1 MKIKSILLLIVWA
14 SVSALSSAQNALL
27 IPDTLGGQDIQL
39 TLQRGSTNFYPDK
52 ATQTMGANGSLLGP
66 TLILK
71 KGQWVD
77 IQLKNELGEPST
89 IHWHGMH
96 VSAKNDGGPHIVIM
110 PDSTWNPSFTV
121 LDPASTHWYH
131 PHLHHM
137 TNEHVQRGIA
147 GFVIVRDEEEAALNL
162 PRTYGVDDF
171 PLAVQSKFFD
181 ADRQIVV
188 ESALDSVVMVNG
200 TIRPFLEVPAQVI
213 RLRLLNG
220 SSERVYNFG
229 FSNNLEFSLIGTDG
243 GLLKAP
249 VKLTRLQL
257 APGERAEILINMSE
271 KQSQTHYLM
280 SYGSELPNA
289 IYGARQPGM
298 GQGQTIPG
306 YSSNPLNGN
315 NFNVLELRV
324 KGATSNAIT
333 TISASLA
340 NFTAYS
346 AAQAQVTR
354 TLTFTSVNMGP
365 TAIQGPFRINNQ
377 LFDMDRID
385 YIIPLNNIEIWEL
398 RNQTPIAHPFHIHM
412 VPFYILDIN
421 GVAPAAHLQGK
432 KDVVLVPG
440 GNGVVRFITQFKTF
454 ADDEHPY
461 MYHCHMLTHEDDGMM
476 GQFLVVNPCTL
487 DFSAEPSDLAQN
499 AGTEAVFTAKA
510 NDENAVYLWQTN
522 LGFGFVNLSDAG
534 QYSGTASDS
543 LRISNIGAG
552 NQNQQFRCIV
562 QLGNCTDTSA
572 TVRLQV
578 NGINALDHVPSIVQS
593 LQVYPNPGHRNINIH
608 YRGNSNIKAA
618 IYSTDGKLIHEVQ
631 LSEAHNKLNLGHLA
645 PGLYHLQSPAFSG
658 AIRFVVLP

>member
-1 MKIKSILLLIVWA
+1 MKFKPALLFLVLA
-14 SVSALSSAQNALL
+14 LFSVMTLAQNALL

-77 IQLKNELGEPST
+77 IKLKNELGEPST

-110 PDSTWNPSFTV
+110 PDSTWNPAFTV

-220 SSERVYNFG
+220 SSERVYHFG

-298 GQGQTIPG
+298 GQGQTISG

-324 KGATSNAIT
+324 KGATSGAIT
-333 TISASLA
+333 SIPASLA
-340 NFTAYS
+340 NFTAYT
-346 AAQAQVTR
+346 AAQAQATR

-385 YIIPLNNIEIWEL
+385 YTIPLDNIEIWEL

-421 GVAPAAHLQGK
+421 GVAPAAHLQGR

-487 DFSAEPSDLAQN
+487 AFSSQSSDLVQN

-510 NDENAVYLWQTN
+510 NNENAVYQWQTN

-552 NQNQQFRCIV
+552 NHNQQFRCIV
-562 QLGNCTDTSA
+562 QLGNCADTTG

-578 NGINALDHVPSIVQS
+578 NGVNALNDKPSIKS
-593 LQVYPNPGHRNINIH
+593 FLQVYPNPSNGRINV
-608 YRGNSNIKAA
+608 N
-618 IYSTDGKLIHEVQ
+618 YSGTEPIEASVYSSDGKLVHPFSLTE
-631 LSEAHNKLNLGHLA
+631 SGHFSQIGPLA
-645 PGLYHLQSPAFSG
+645 PGIYLIQSSSFSG
-658 AIRFVVLP
+658 ALRIAVIP